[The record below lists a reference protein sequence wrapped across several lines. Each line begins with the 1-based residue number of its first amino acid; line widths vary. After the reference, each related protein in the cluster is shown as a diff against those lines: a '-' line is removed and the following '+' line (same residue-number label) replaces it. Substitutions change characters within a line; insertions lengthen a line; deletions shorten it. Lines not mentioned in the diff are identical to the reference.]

1 MCIFL
6 KIQKRYASCLKN
18 LKQIPLI
25 QILFQLIIAW
35 RGSTVKIK
43 DIWKKIVEFCIWIS
57 SFFGYRPDRTLAEQL
72 RMSKYSDLD
81 IDLETTLECVGEYP
95 EKVISRKNKIF
106 RNQLPKFLVK
116 IRIHRGFNKQF
127 KSAWDEIEAAIQ
139 LKYESSNSLERILV
153 TGHSLGGALAIL
165 CAKKIAKLNKSIK
178 VDVITL
184 GAPRVGD
191 ESFAAS
197 IKRCLE
203 TQQIQQFQRLC
214 LGIVSLHLLTNSY
227 LKLNL

>member
-1 MCIFL
+1 M
-6 KIQKRYASCLKN
+6 
-18 LKQIPLI
+18 
-25 QILFQLIIAW
+25 
-35 RGSTVKIK
+35 
-43 DIWKKIVEFCIWIS
+43 
-57 SFFGYRPDRTLAEQL
+57 
-72 RMSKYSDLD
+72 
-81 IDLETTLECVGEYP
+81 
-95 EKVISRKNKIF
+95 
-106 RNQLPKFLVK
+106 
-116 IRIHRGFNKQF
+116 
-127 KSAWDEIEAAIQ
+127 
-139 LKYESSNSLERILV
+139 ERILV

-191 ESFAAS
+191 ASFATS